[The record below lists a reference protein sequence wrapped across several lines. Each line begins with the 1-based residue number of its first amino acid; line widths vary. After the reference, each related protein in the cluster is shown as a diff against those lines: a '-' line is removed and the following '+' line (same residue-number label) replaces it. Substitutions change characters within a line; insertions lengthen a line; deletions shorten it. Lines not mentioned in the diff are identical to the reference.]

1 MKKGKFIISFF
12 ILALSICGCGN
23 GSSDLINEYNSV
35 IDNLLS
41 SEGFVMNVDASYQTK
56 IVDETNL
63 EDDLIDVDSNLHQKN
78 ELKIDLSEDI
88 PNFSLTTNLFSSK
101 NNDAKETMVIS
112 NKGKIISYTKDK
124 DAYIEDLE
132 ANNDIDIIDNIK
144 KMLFYIDNDSKED
157 IVISKMKDDKNTIYN
172 ITLSDIKK
180 SGNDHNLLDLNYEI
194 LIKKGYIEQIEGS
207 YKTYTKDNDK
217 YQRTDYQ
224 CEITIE
230 DTNKIPHISFL
241 EE

>member
-1 MKKGKFIISFF
+1 MKKRKLILSFF
-12 ILALSICGCGN
+12 ILVLSLCGCGS

-56 IVDETNL
+56 IVDETDL

-78 ELKIDLSEDI
+78 ELKIDLSEDR

-101 NNDAKETMVIS
+101 NNDIKETMVIS
-112 NKGKIISYTKDK
+112 NKGKIISYIKDK
-124 DAYIEDLE
+124 DTYIEDLE

-144 KMLFYIDNDSKED
+144 KLLFYIDNDSKED
-157 IVISKMKDDKNTIYN
+157 IFISKKKDDKNTIYN
-172 ITLSDIKK
+172 IILSDIKK
-180 SGNDHNLLDLNYEI
+180 SGNDYNLLDLNYEV
-194 LIKKGYIEQIEGS
+194 LIKKGYIEQIKGS

-224 CEITIE
+224 CVITIE

>member
-1 MKKGKFIISFF
+1 MKKRKLILSFF
-12 ILALSICGCGN
+12 ILVLSLCGCGS

-56 IVDETNL
+56 IVDETDL

-78 ELKIDLSEDI
+78 ELKIDLSEDR

-101 NNDAKETMVIS
+101 NNDTKETMVIS
-112 NKGKIISYTKDK
+112 NKGKIISYIKDK
-124 DAYIEDLE
+124 DTYIEDLE

-144 KMLFYIDNDSKED
+144 KLLFYIDNDSKED
-157 IVISKMKDDKNTIYN
+157 IFISKKKDDKNTIYN
-172 ITLSDIKK
+172 ITVSDKQE
-180 SGNDHNLLDLNYEI
+180 SRDDNNLLDLNYEI
-194 LIKKGYIEQIEGS
+194 LIKKGYIEQIKGS

-224 CEITIE
+224 CVITIE

>member
-1 MKKGKFIISFF
+1 MKKRKLILSFF
-12 ILALSICGCGN
+12 ILVLSLCGCGS

-56 IVDETNL
+56 IVDETDL

-78 ELKIDLSEDI
+78 ELKIDLSEDR

-101 NNDAKETMVIS
+101 NNDTKETMVIS
-112 NKGKIISYTKDK
+112 NKGKIISYIKDK
-124 DAYIEDLE
+124 DTYIEDLE

-144 KMLFYIDNDSKED
+144 KLLFYIDNDSKED
-157 IVISKMKDDKNTIYN
+157 IVISKKKDDKNIIYN
-172 ITLSDIKK
+172 ITVSDKQE
-180 SGNDHNLLDLNYEI
+180 SGDDNNLLDLNYEI
-194 LIKKGYIEQIEGS
+194 LIKKGYIEQIKGS

-224 CEITIE
+224 CVITIE

>member
-1 MKKGKFIISFF
+1 MKKRKLILSFF
-12 ILALSICGCGN
+12 ILVLSLCGCGS

-56 IVDETNL
+56 IVDETDL

-78 ELKIDLSEDI
+78 ELKIDLSEDR

-101 NNDAKETMVIS
+101 NNDTKETMVIS
-112 NKGKIISYTKDK
+112 NKGKIISYIKDK
-124 DAYIEDLE
+124 DTYIEDLE

-144 KMLFYIDNDSKED
+144 KLLFYIDNDSKED
-157 IVISKMKDDKNTIYN
+157 IFISKKKDDKNTIYN
-172 ITLSDIKK
+172 IILSDIKK
-180 SGNDHNLLDLNYEI
+180 SGNDNNLLDLNYEV
-194 LIKKGYIEQIEGS
+194 LIKKGYIEQIKGS

-224 CEITIE
+224 CVITIE

>member
-1 MKKGKFIISFF
+1 MKKGKLILSFF
-12 ILALSICGCGN
+12 ILVLSLCGCGN
-23 GSSDLINEYNSV
+23 GSSNLINEYNSV

-41 SEGFVMNVDASYQTK
+41 SEGFVMNVDVSYQTK
-56 IVDETNL
+56 IVDETDL

-78 ELKIDLSEDI
+78 ELKIDLSEDR
-88 PNFSLTTNLFSSK
+88 PNFSLTTNLFSNK
-101 NNDAKETMVIS
+101 NNDVKETMVIS
-112 NKGKIISYTKDK
+112 NKGKIISYIKDK
-124 DAYIEDLE
+124 DTYIEDLE

-144 KMLFYIDNDSKED
+144 KLLFYIDNDSKED
-157 IVISKMKDDKNTIYN
+157 IVISKKKDDKNTIYN
-172 ITLSDIKK
+172 ITVSDKQE
-180 SGNDHNLLDLNYEI
+180 SGDDNNLLDLNYEI
-194 LIKKGYIEQIEGS
+194 LIKKGYIEQIKGS

-224 CEITIE
+224 CVITIE

>member
-1 MKKGKFIISFF
+1 MKKRKLILSFF
-12 ILALSICGCGN
+12 ILVLSLCGCGS

-56 IVDETNL
+56 IVDETDL
-63 EDDLIDVDSNLHQKN
+63 EDDLIDVDSNLHQLN
-78 ELKIDLSEDI
+78 ELKIDLSEDR

-101 NNDAKETMVIS
+101 NNDTKETMVIS
-112 NKGKIISYTKDK
+112 NKGKIISYIKDK
-124 DAYIEDLE
+124 DTYIEDLE

-157 IVISKMKDDKNTIYN
+157 IVISKKKDDKNTIYN
-172 ITLSDIKK
+172 ITLSDKQE
-180 SGNDHNLLDLNYEI
+180 SGDDHNLLDLNYEI
-194 LIKKGYIEQIEGS
+194 LIKKGYIEQIKGS
-207 YKTYTKDNDK
+207 YKTYIKDNDK

>member
-1 MKKGKFIISFF
+1 MKKRKLILSFF
-12 ILALSICGCGN
+12 ILVLSLCGCGS

-56 IVDETNL
+56 IVDETDL

-78 ELKIDLSEDI
+78 ELKIDLSEDR

-101 NNDAKETMVIS
+101 NNDTKETMIIS
-112 NKGKIISYTKDK
+112 NKGKIISYIKDK
-124 DAYIEDLE
+124 DTYIEDLE

-144 KMLFYIDNDSKED
+144 KLLFYIDNDSKED
-157 IVISKMKDDKNTIYN
+157 IVISKKKDDKNIIYN
-172 ITLSDIKK
+172 ITVSDKQE
-180 SGNDHNLLDLNYEI
+180 SGDDNNLLDLNYEI
-194 LIKKGYIEQIEGS
+194 LIKKGYIEQIKGS

-224 CEITIE
+224 CVITIE

>member
-1 MKKGKFIISFF
+1 MKKKLILSFF
-12 ILALSICGCGN
+12 ILVLSLCGCGS

-56 IVDETNL
+56 IVDETDL
-63 EDDLIDVDSNLHQKN
+63 EDDLIDVDSNLHQLN
-78 ELKIDLSEDI
+78 ELKIDLSEDR

-101 NNDAKETMVIS
+101 NNDTKETMVIS

-144 KMLFYIDNDSKED
+144 KMLFYIDNNSKED
-157 IVISKMKDDKNTIYN
+157 IVISKKKDDKNIIYN
-172 ITLSDIKK
+172 ITVSDKQE
-180 SGNDHNLLDLNYEI
+180 SRDDNNLLDLNFEI
-194 LIKKGYIEQIEGS
+194 LIKKGYIEQIKGS

-224 CEITIE
+224 CVITIE

>member
-1 MKKGKFIISFF
+1 MKKRKLILSFF
-12 ILALSICGCGN
+12 ILVLSLCGCGS

-56 IVDETNL
+56 IVDETDL

-78 ELKIDLSEDI
+78 ELKIDLSEDR

-101 NNDAKETMVIS
+101 NNDTKETMVIS
-112 NKGKIISYTKDK
+112 NKGKIISYIKDK
-124 DAYIEDLE
+124 DTYIEDLE

-144 KMLFYIDNDSKED
+144 KLLFYIDNDSKED
-157 IVISKMKDDKNTIYN
+157 IFISKKKDDKNTIYN

-180 SGNDHNLLDLNYEI
+180 SGNDNNLLDLNYEV
-194 LIKKGYIEQIEGS
+194 LIKKGYIEQIKGS

-224 CEITIE
+224 CVITIE